1 MTFYYSTN
9 TWSSQPQPNEN
20 HLKLWNHIADKANWR
35 IVQLPN
41 GYYQTEYKDLR
52 KDDEWCDVTRR
63 ESIEAAE
70 TSIDKTIEHYL
81 KKIDFAN
88 GPKVVK
94 TFASYDANSESFS
107 DRNVFPI
114 GCIKEMKKIEI

>member
-20 HLKLWNHIADKANWR
+20 RLKLWNHIADKQNWR

-41 GYYQTEYKDLR
+41 GYFQTEYKDLR
-52 KDDEWCDVTRR
+52 DNENWHDVTRR
-63 ESIEAAE
+63 ETIEAAE

-81 KKIDFAN
+81 KKIDFVN

-94 TFASYDANSESFS
+94 TF
-107 DRNVFPI
+107 
-114 GCIKEMKKIEI
+114 KK

>member
-9 TWSSQPQPNEN
+9 TWSSQPQSNEN

-41 GYYQTEYKDLR
+41 GYYQTEYKDMR
-52 KDDEWCDVTRR
+52 KDDEWVDVTRR
-63 ESIEAAE
+63 ESIDAAE

-94 TFASYDANSESFS
+94 TFE
-107 DRNVFPI
+107 
-114 GCIKEMKKIEI
+114 K

>member
-1 MTFYYSTN
+1 M
-9 TWSSQPQPNEN
+9 
-20 HLKLWNHIADKANWR
+20 
-35 IVQLPN
+35 
-41 GYYQTEYKDLR
+41 R

-63 ESIEAAE
+63 ESIDAAE

-94 TFASYDANSESFS
+94 TFE
-107 DRNVFPI
+107 
-114 GCIKEMKKIEI
+114 K